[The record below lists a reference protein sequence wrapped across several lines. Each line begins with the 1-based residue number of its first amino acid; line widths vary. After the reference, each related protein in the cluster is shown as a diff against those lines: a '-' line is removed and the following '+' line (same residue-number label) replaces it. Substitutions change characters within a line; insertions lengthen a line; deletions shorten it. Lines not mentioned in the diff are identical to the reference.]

1 MGGFLPTVDILAD
14 FDRDQDRALW
24 LLNASDGM
32 IVRDYSAIRAVLL
45 AARFQLGLDCLDVRH
60 SALNSVRDDRGELK
74 PHLVELLEE
83 CRAMLR
89 QKAYVPEVAGAE

>member
-1 MGGFLPTVDILAD
+1 MSKFLPTVDILAD

-45 AARFQLGLDCLDVRH
+45 SARFRLGLDCLDVRH
-60 SALNSVRDDRGELK
+60 SALNAVRDDRGELK
-74 PHLVELLEE
+74 SHHIELLEE

-89 QKAYVPEVAGAE
+89 QKAYIPEPDGGE

>member
-14 FDRDQDRALW
+14 LDSDQDRARW

-32 IVRDYSAIRAVLL
+32 IVRDYSAICAVLR
-45 AARFQLGLDCLDVRH
+45 AAQFRLGLDCIDVRH
-60 SALNSVRDDRGELK
+60 SALNAVRDDRGELK
-74 PHLVELLEE
+74 PHLVDMLAQ

-89 QKAYVPEVAGAE
+89 AAAGMVDE

>member
-1 MGGFLPTVDILAD
+1 MDILAD

-89 QKAYVPEVAGAE
+89 QKAYVPEPDGSE